1 MKTTLR
7 KLQFNIGISLRLLF
21 LKKFRN
27 VKHNFGNEI
36 HDKQNN
42 YENNEFHQ
50 EPNVLK
56 SMSVSIRM
64 QFQFE

>member
-1 MKTTLR
+1 M
-7 KLQFNIGISLRLLF
+7 
-21 LKKFRN
+21 KKFRN

-56 SMSVSIRM
+56 SMSVVFKMKIPPFM
-64 QFQFE
+64 ILAKFMFL